1 MCQALGLEAQHARV
15 RVQIRG
21 HDHQFDISAAQ
32 REAWQIFG
40 VDGRVKVVDL
50 RHRSGTGVDR
60 PVFDA
65 QVEGIPPGWD
75 AHRVLSG
82 DPRYPTITWRRTTIH
97 KAPVP
102 KIALSSKYR
111 LDLTRLR
118 EESEKERVR
127 KEEARAR
134 ERKHE
139 GPEAVDQ
146 AADMDDDVQA
156 LDGPTGGDAFQLL

>member
-1 MCQALGLEAQHARV
+1 M
-15 RVQIRG
+15 
-21 HDHQFDISAAQ
+21 FY
-32 REAWQIFG
+32 
-40 VDGRVKVVDL
+40 
-50 RHRSGTGVDR
+50 
-60 PVFDA
+60 A

-82 DPRYPTITWRRTTIH
+82 DPRYPTIAWRRTTIH

-102 KIALSSKYR
+102 KIALSFKYR
-111 LDLTRLR
+111 LDLTRLK
-118 EESEKERVR
+118 EESEKERAR